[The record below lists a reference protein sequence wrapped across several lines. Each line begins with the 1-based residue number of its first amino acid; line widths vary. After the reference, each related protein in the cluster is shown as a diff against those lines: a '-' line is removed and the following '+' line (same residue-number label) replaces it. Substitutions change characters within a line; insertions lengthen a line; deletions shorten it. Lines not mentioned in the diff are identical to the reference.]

1 MQIKENTIMHS
12 LEIAYTQH
20 SGLQHAIQQDALWN
34 GQEVFQSRNQPTTS
48 ISLQQPCP
56 FFAVADGVSAS
67 PAPQLA
73 SSFVIEALTASL
85 NKLPGAEL
93 DVRLVRRVHGLL
105 CDRYARGRTFGSSTT
120 LVATQIVGNRC
131 IVANVGDSRAYRISA
146 DGSWET
152 LSRDHTVIES
162 LRQQGQASC
171 DLEYAH
177 IYDALDS
184 CLIADDEETEF
195 SVHRRVSPF
204 QQGDSLLLCSD
215 GLHQT
220 LGQKI
225 LEQLFDPRH
234 STQAQVEIFRTA
246 VLRAGAPDNFS
257 LILVK
262 HTGEVPVG

>member
-1 MQIKENTIMHS
+1 MHV
-12 LEIAYTQH
+12 LEIAYSQH
-20 SGLQHAIQQDALWN
+20 SGLHHQIQQDALWN
-34 GQEVFQSRNQPTTS
+34 GRALFQRGNQPTTS
-48 ISLQQPCP
+48 ILLQEMSS

-67 PAPQLA
+67 PEPQLA
-73 SSFVIEALTASL
+73 SRFIVETMATSL
-85 NKLPGAEL
+85 SVQPDVEL

-120 LVATQIVGNRC
+120 MVATQIIGNRC

-146 DGSWET
+146 DGSWEN

-162 LRQQGQASC
+162 LRQQGWASC

-195 SVHRRVSPF
+195 SVHSRVSSF
-204 QQGDSLLLCSD
+204 EVGDTLLLCSD
-215 GLHQT
+215 GVHQT
-220 LGQKI
+220 LGQKM
-225 LEQLFDPRH
+225 LEQLFDPRLTTH
-234 STQAQVEIFRTA
+234 CQVDIFRTA
-246 VLRAGAPDNFS
+246 VLKAGAPDNFS

-262 HTGEVPVG
+262 HTGDAPV

>member
-1 MQIKENTIMHS
+1 MTHS

-20 SGLQHAIQQDALWN
+20 SGLQHGIQQDALWN
-34 GQEVFQSRNQPTTS
+34 GQKLFQSKNLPATFISRQETS
-48 ISLQQPCP
+48 S

-73 SSFVIEALTASL
+73 SRFIIEAMAKGFSEQTDT
-85 NKLPGAEL
+85 EL
-93 DVRLVRRVHGLL
+93 DVRMVRRVHGLL
-105 CDRYARGRTFGSSTT
+105 CDRYAQGRTFGSSTT
-120 LVATQIVGNRC
+120 LVATQIIGNRC
-131 IVANVGDSRAYRISA
+131 IVVNVGDSRVYRITA

-204 QQGDSLLLCSD
+204 EVGDTLLLCSD
-215 GLHQT
+215 GVHQT

-234 STQAQVEIFRTA
+234 TTHSQVDLFRTA

-257 LILVK
+257 LMLVK
-262 HTGEVPVG
+262 HTVATPRG

>member
-1 MQIKENTIMHS
+1 MHI
-12 LEIAYTQH
+12 LEIAY
-20 SGLQHAIQQDALWN
+20 SQHAGLHHQIQHDALWN
-34 GQEVFQSRNQPTTS
+34 GRALLQHGNQPTTS
-48 ISLQQPCP
+48 ISLQETSS

-67 PAPQLA
+67 PAPQVA
-73 SSFVIEALTASL
+73 SRFIIETMAASL
-85 NKLPGAEL
+85 SEQPDAEL

-105 CDRYARGRTFGSSTT
+105 CDRYARGRTFGSSST

-131 IVANVGDSRAYRISA
+131 IVVNVGDSRAYRITV

-152 LSRDHTVIES
+152 LTRDHTVIES

-220 LGQKI
+220 LEQKI
-225 LEQLFDPRH
+225 LEQLFDPGH
-234 STQAQVEIFRTA
+234 STQAQVEIFRIA
-246 VLRAGAPDNFS
+246 VLKAGAPDNFS

>member
-1 MQIKENTIMHS
+1 MAKGFSEQTD
-12 LEIAYTQH
+12 T
-20 SGLQHAIQQDALWN
+20 
-34 GQEVFQSRNQPTTS
+34 
-48 ISLQQPCP
+48 
-56 FFAVADGVSAS
+56 
-67 PAPQLA
+67 
-73 SSFVIEALTASL
+73 
-85 NKLPGAEL
+85 EL
-93 DVRLVRRVHGLL
+93 DVRMVRRVHGLL
-105 CDRYARGRTFGSSTT
+105 CDRYAQGRTFGSSTT
-120 LVATQIVGNRC
+120 LVATQIIGNRC
-131 IVANVGDSRAYRISA
+131 IVVNVGDSRVYRITA

-152 LSRDHTVIES
+152 LSRDHTVIEG

-204 QQGDSLLLCSD
+204 EVGDTLLLCSD
-215 GLHQT
+215 GVHQT

-234 STQAQVEIFRTA
+234 TTHSQVDLFRTA

-257 LILVK
+257 LMLVK
-262 HTGEVPVG
+262 HTVATPRG

>member
-1 MQIKENTIMHS
+1 MHI
-12 LEIAYTQH
+12 LEIAY
-20 SGLQHAIQQDALWN
+20 SQHAGLHHQIQQDALWN
-34 GQEVFQSRNQPTTS
+34 GRALLQRGNQPTTS
-48 ISLQQPCP
+48 ISLQETSS

-67 PAPQLA
+67 PAPQVA
-73 SSFVIEALTASL
+73 SRFIIKTMAASL
-85 NKLPGAEL
+85 SEQPDAEL

-120 LVATQIVGNRC
+120 LVATQIFENRC
-131 IVANVGDSRAYRISA
+131 IVVNVGDSRAYRITV

-152 LSRDHTVIES
+152 LTRDHTVIES
-162 LRQQGQASC
+162 LRQQGQASS

-195 SVHRRVSPF
+195 SVHRRESPF

-225 LEQLFDPRH
+225 LEQLFDPGH
-234 STQAQVEIFRTA
+234 STQAQVEIFRIA
-246 VLRAGAPDNFS
+246 VLKAGAPDNFS
-257 LILVK
+257 LVLVK